1 MSELNKE
8 FNDNKIEENE
18 VKNRINVRTIIFLI
32 LFTAVAVGITF
43 VAIHYTNNKKEIE
56 NISSLNNTENKEIT
70 GTQKDESYLSVD
82 LLDTYDKN
90 PVTVQEYYYLDG
102 KVVSYEEANK
112 DLNFD
117 IEKYN
122 KKGKYLEIEGLKDS
136 KIQNKIN
143 KDIKENAMKI
153 INDGKETITEIKANF
168 GNVISVFIYSLD
180 DDNIIGLN
188 YKLEDGEKL
197 KFEDLFTDKAYIK
210 TILGQSAYKHFASL
224 YIDSEKLGGNADEKD
239 YSNAEQDS
247 FKIVSRYLSD
257 NDIDYYFTPTEITA
271 LIDGQRINIEMADFY
286 NYIAIYKRYINVEN
300 LYDSE
305 SEFKNLFVFS
315 DRRTDGC
322 FYHKLQYETNNLFV
336 DIWLYDFNDISD
348 NRKKEA
354 INNIEE
360 ILNKV
365 KDEANS
371 NKNRE
376 YIFTAFVDYYED
388 EVGNQ
393 DIYVCE
399 MSKNYFETEGKEMIA
414 RCNREQGNN
423 FQNLGVYYGEEDE
436 KNISSK
442 IYYKGEFLEPDA
454 YYEKIREEDA
464 E

>member
-1 MSELNKE
+1 MSELNKKI
-8 FNDNKIEENE
+8 NDR
-18 VKNRINVRTIIFLI
+18 RINLRIIIFLI
-32 LFTAVAVGITF
+32 LFTAVAVSITF
-43 VAIHYTNNKKEIE
+43 VAIYYTNNKKEIE
-56 NISSLNNTENKEIT
+56 NISDLNNTENKEIT
-70 GTQKDESYLSVD
+70 EAQKDESYISAD

-90 PVTVQEYYYLDG
+90 PITVQEYYYLDG
-102 KVVSYEEANK
+102 KIVSYEEANK

-122 KKGKYLEIEGLKDS
+122 KKGKYIEIKGLKDS

-143 KDIKENAMKI
+143 RDIKENAMKI
-153 INDGKETITEIKANF
+153 INSEKETITEVKANF
-168 GNVISVFIYSLD
+168 GNVISVFIYSLEED
-180 DDNIIGLN
+180 EIIGLN

-197 KFEDLFTDKAYIK
+197 EFEDLFIDKAYIK

-247 FKIVSRYLSD
+247 FKIVSKYLS
-257 NDIDYYFTPTEITA
+257 NKNIDYYFTPTKITV
-271 LIDGQRINIEMADFY
+271 LIDGERINIEMADFY
-286 NYIAIYKRYINVEN
+286 NYIAIYNRYINVDN
-300 LYDSE
+300 LYNSE
-305 SEFKNLFVFS
+305 SEFKDLFVFS
-315 DRRTDGC
+315 DRKTYGS

-336 DIWLYDFNDISD
+336 DIWLYDFNDISE

-354 INNIEE
+354 INNIKE

-365 KDEANS
+365 KNDAKS
-371 NKNRE
+371 NKNRA
-376 YIFTAFVDYYED
+376 YIFTAYVDYYED

-393 DIYVCE
+393 EIYVYE

-423 FQNLGVYYGEEDE
+423 FQNLGIYYGEEDE
-436 KNISSK
+436 KNIISK
-442 IYYKGEFLEPDA
+442 IYYKGEFLEPEV
-454 YYEKIREEDA
+454 YYKKIREEDA